1 MHPLFHIL
9 PAVVCCMAA
18 FVVVELLRE
27 QLDRGWRWHHALPLS
42 VIALAV
48 AGTVIAALPVA
59 LWARSFAP

>member
-1 MHPLFHIL
+1 MHPLWNIV
-9 PAVVCCMAA
+9 PA
-18 FVVVELLRE
+18 FVCSAAAYIVAELLFE
-27 QLDRGWRWHHALPLS
+27 QVAHGWRWHHALPLS